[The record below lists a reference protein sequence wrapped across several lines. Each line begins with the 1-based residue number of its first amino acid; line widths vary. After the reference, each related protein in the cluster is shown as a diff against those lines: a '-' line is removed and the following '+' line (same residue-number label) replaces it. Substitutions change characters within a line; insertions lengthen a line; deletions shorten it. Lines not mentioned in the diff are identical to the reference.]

1 MHRMR
6 HGVRIA
12 VDPGA
17 VRVGVARSDPA
28 GMLAVPL
35 LTLKRGAG
43 DLTAIAELVREY
55 EAIEV
60 LVGHPINL
68 RGEAGPAAAAA
79 LAYADE
85 LVPLVAPADVRL
97 VDERLSTKAAQRQ
110 ISEVGRKK
118 GRARSVID
126 QAAAVNI
133 LQHALDAELATG
145 NPAGTT
151 VRTP

>member
-1 MHRMR
+1 MR
-6 HGVRIA
+6 PGVRIA
-12 VDPGA
+12 IDPGA
-17 VRVGVARSDPA
+17 VRVGVARSDPR
-28 GMLAVPL
+28 GTLAVPL
-35 LTLKRGAG
+35 LTLKRGAD
-43 DLTAIAELVREY
+43 DLTAIAALVREH

-68 RGEAGPAAAAA
+68 RGEPGPAAAAA
-79 LAYADE
+79 AAYARE
-85 LVPLVAPADVRL
+85 LVPLVAPTDVRL
-97 VDERLSTKAAQRQ
+97 VDERLSTRAAQRQ
-110 ISEVGRKK
+110 ITEVGRKK

>member
-1 MHRMR
+1 MR

-12 VDPGA
+12 VDTGA

-28 GMLAVPL
+28 GTLAVPVE
-35 LTLKRGAG
+35 TLRRGQG
-43 DLTAIAELVREY
+43 DLEAIVALVDEF

-60 LVGHPINL
+60 LIGNPL
-68 RGEAGPAAAAA
+68 GLDGRPGRAAA
-79 LAYADE
+79 LARAYAVE
-85 LVPLVAPADVRL
+85 LAVRMADIDVRL
-97 VDERLSTKAAQRQ
+97 VDERLSTVAAQRQ

-118 GRARSVID
+118 TRARSVID

-133 LQHALDAELATG
+133 LQHALDSEVATG
-145 NPAGTT
+145 IPAGTT

>member
-1 MHRMR
+1 MR
-6 HGVRIA
+6 PGVRIA

-28 GMLAVPL
+28 GTLAVPVR
-35 LTLKRGAG
+35 TLRRGID
-43 DLTAIAELVREY
+43 DLNAIAALVREY

-68 RGEAGPAAAAA
+68 RGAPGPAAAAA
-79 LAYADE
+79 AAYARE

-110 ISEVGRKK
+110 ITEVGRRK